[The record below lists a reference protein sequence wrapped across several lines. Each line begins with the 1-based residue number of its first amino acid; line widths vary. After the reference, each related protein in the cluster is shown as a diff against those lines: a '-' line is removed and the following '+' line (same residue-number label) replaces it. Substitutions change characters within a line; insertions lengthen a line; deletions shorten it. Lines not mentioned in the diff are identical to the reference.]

1 MSRKPAESLPA
12 MTAEEKASYV
22 AMLATMSLANLLV
35 YVYIAPSA

>member
-1 MSRKPAESLPA
+1 MSRSTESLPA

-22 AMLATMSLANLLV
+22 AMLATMTVANLLV